1 MEAQALL
8 HFAGELG
15 LQDREAPECYLPTPL
30 EIRLAT
36 AAIRMGWTQVER
48 EARLEGRLTDRLD
61 NATGRD
67 NYAG

>member
-8 HFAGELG
+8 RFAGELG
-15 LQDREAPECYLPTPL
+15 LQAREAPECYLPTPL

-36 AAIRMGWTQVER
+36 ASIRMGWSQVER